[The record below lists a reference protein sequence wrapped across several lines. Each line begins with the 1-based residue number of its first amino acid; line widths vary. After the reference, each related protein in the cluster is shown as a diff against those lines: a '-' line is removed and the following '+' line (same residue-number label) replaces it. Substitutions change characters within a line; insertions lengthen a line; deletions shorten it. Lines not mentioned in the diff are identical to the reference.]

1 MSEPWVEAVHDD
13 AFNTD
18 YREKVIRLIEL
29 SRDEIIAIV
38 GEIGVYRFADV
49 RWSLENALDAGRKI
63 RILASESKADR
74 YVVGRLVDLGAELYL
89 SGSEPIE
96 KYMVVD
102 RKHWF
107 GRSAVERVGEI
118 HWNDTDGAMK
128 IATKFEE
135 DIKKVKQIP
144 TNFDSGED
152 PLLKE
157 VNHISAGQ

>member
-1 MSEPWVEAVHDD
+1 MSDSWVEAVHDD

-38 GEIGVYRFADV
+38 GEIGVYRFTDV

-96 KYMVVD
+96 KFMVVD

-107 GRSAVERVGEI
+107 GRSAAECVGEI
-118 HWNDTDGAMK
+118 HWNDPEG
-128 IATKFEE
+128 ATKIVMRFEN
-135 DIKKVKQIP
+135 DIKKVRKVP
-144 TNFDSGED
+144 PSFDIGED

-157 VNHISAGQ
+157 VNQISVGQ